1 MQYYINKLIDNLQPH
16 PISNINNIVDI
27 VFEGGLFNGS
37 YLIGALY
44 YLKQLEERKIIKINR
59 ISGCS
64 IGALISLIYYSNNY
78 ELSDIIYK
86 ITYRHFKKKLNVNIF
101 EKIFENIRPYIT
113 DEIMKKINGTFY
125 ITYYNIKQNKQMV
138 KNAYKDV
145 DDLFEI
151 IRRSCHCPYVID
163 NSFLYK
169 DKYADGFF
177 PFIFNDDLT
186 ISNKILYLN
195 IHNFDKLSHSISIK
209 NEKTNY
215 GRIFYGILDIHTFFM
230 TNHSTS
236 MCSYVN
242 EWSTIEK
249 IKNWLFIYI
258 LKMITH
264 LMHKIYVLNK
274 IITISN
280 TKHYKRKNNKNN
292 NKNNQN
298 KYIDNSNNSTDYQN
312 FLHSLYLYILKT
324 YCI

>member
-1 MQYYINKLIDNLQPH
+1 MNSMQFYINKLIDNLNL
-16 PISNINNIVDI
+16 PITPKPIANINNIVDI

-44 YLKQLEERKIIKINR
+44 YLKQMEERKIIKINR

-78 ELSDIIYK
+78 NLSDIIYK

-101 EKIFENIRPYIT
+101 EKIFHNIRPYIT
-113 DEIMKKINGTFY
+113 NEVMEKINGRFY
-125 ITYYNIKQNKQMV
+125 ITFYNIKQNKQIV
-138 KNAYKDV
+138 KNKYKDV
-145 DDLFEI
+145 DELFET
-151 IRRSCHCPYVID
+151 IRRSCHCPYLID

-186 ISNKILYLN
+186 ISNKIIYLN
-195 IHNFDKLSHSISIK
+195 IHNFDKLTHSISIK

-242 EWSTIEK
+242 EWSLIEK
-249 IKNWLFIYI
+249 IKNCIFIYI
-258 LKMITH
+258 LKMITY
-264 LMHKIYVLNK
+264 LMHKIYLLNK
-274 IITISN
+274 IITMTDN
-280 TKHYKRKNNKNN
+280 KQKKNKN
-292 NKNNQN
+292 KNT
-298 KYIDNSNNSTDYQN
+298 NNSTDYQN
-312 FLHSLYLYILKT
+312 FLHSLYSYILKT